1 MIAFSTI
8 SLKVD
13 FKRYFYKVLLLILK
27 ELFLNPNPIFCF
39 MQIKHLGQFKRI
51 FLKMIF
57 VSGNMFATDLKPGS
71 GF

>member
-1 MIAFSTI
+1 VLKIAFSTL

-13 FKRYFYKVLLLILK
+13 FKHYFYKVLFLI
-27 ELFLNPNPIFCF
+27 LNPNPIFCF
-39 MQIKHLGQFKRI
+39 MQTKHLGQFKRI